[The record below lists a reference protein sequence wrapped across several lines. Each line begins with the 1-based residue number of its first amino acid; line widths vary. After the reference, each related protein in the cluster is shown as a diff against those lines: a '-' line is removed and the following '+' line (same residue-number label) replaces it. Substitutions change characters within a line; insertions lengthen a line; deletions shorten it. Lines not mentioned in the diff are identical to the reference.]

1 MSTDIR
7 AKRRAEILSAATR
20 EFAEMGYER
29 AKIEEIAR
37 RAGIGKS
44 TVYEYFPS
52 KSELLT
58 AVLAEEFRSMNR
70 EFEAFFDKPISFR
83 EKLSALLGGGT
94 GKLLLD
100 RIGTLMNVRDTAP
113 AMQFMK
119 KFGKTERDFIL
130 ALLEKSVCCAIDT
143 GEIRADT
150 QPRFAAMLVLA
161 LLMTASNQLVFGDVT
176 DLALTETVDYLF
188 EGIGSR
194 G

>member
-7 AKRRAEILSAATR
+7 TKRRAEILSAAAR

-70 EFEAFFDKPISFR
+70 EFETFFDKPISFH
-83 EKLSALLGGGT
+83 EKLSAILGGGT
-94 GKLLLD
+94 GKLLLGK
-100 RIGTLMNVRDTAP
+100 IGTLMNVRDTAP
-113 AMQFMK
+113 AMQFMQ
-119 KFGKTERDFIL
+119 KFGKTERDIIL
-130 ALLEKSVCCAIDT
+130 ALLEKSVCRAIDT

-150 QPRFAAMLVLA
+150 RPRFTAMLVLA
-161 LLMTASNQLVFGDVT
+161 LLMTASNQLIFGDVT

-188 EGIGSR
+188 EGIGPR